1 MSDWVT
7 KSQIN
12 RSASSFFVFSLY
24 FTTFVLNNIC
34 RLYFDKDNSFKPWT
48 GWLDWWKFKRNNYL
62 LFQTVSDMGFRQ
74 SHWPVGA
81 MSKAGFWLMF
91 ANLHDNISN
100 AKDTNQAVNGS
111 LAIFLCVPFLDLMT
125 QRSGP
130 VLWLFSI
137 ACATG
142 ALSSK
147 QNGGIQAKVQFEV
160 H

>member
-1 MSDWVT
+1 
-7 KSQIN
+7 
-12 RSASSFFVFSLY
+12 
-24 FTTFVLNNIC
+24 
-34 RLYFDKDNSFKPWT
+34 
-48 GWLDWWKFKRNNYL
+48 
-62 LFQTVSDMGFRQ
+62 
-74 SHWPVGA
+74 
-81 MSKAGFWLMF
+81 MF